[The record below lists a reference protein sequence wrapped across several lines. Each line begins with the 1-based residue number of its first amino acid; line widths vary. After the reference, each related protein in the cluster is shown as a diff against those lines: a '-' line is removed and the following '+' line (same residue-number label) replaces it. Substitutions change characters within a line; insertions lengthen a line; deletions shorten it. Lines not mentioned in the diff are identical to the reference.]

1 MSAYGAP
8 NPETPTTLPSP
19 PFVHLKGIPNF
30 RDLGGS
36 PIGDDGS
43 VAVRRKYLFRCAEPT
58 QASSEAVEKIRS
70 LGITH
75 IFDLRSLPEIERM
88 QVSSTGSR
96 VTEWPGV
103 ERVFTPVFRD
113 VGYDPVSLAKR
124 HADYQDERPEGM
136 VNAYRAIL
144 TQGGPAYGAI
154 MRHVAKNL
162 SPDTG
167 LIFHCTAGKDR
178 TGVLGA
184 LILSMCG
191 VSDDIVADEY
201 NLTEA
206 GLGDWTEFLVRAV
219 MKQGAASEA
228 GARRMVGARRESML
242 DTLKMIRA
250 EFGGPEA
257 YFEDKC
263 GLSKK
268 EIAEIKAFLT
278 VKQTPEFS

>member
-36 PIGDDGS
+36 PIAGDGS
-43 VAVRRKYLFRCAEPT
+43 VSVRRNYLFRCAEPT
-58 QASSEAVEKIRS
+58 QASPEAIEKIRS

-75 IFDLRSLPEIERM
+75 IFDLRSLPEIEKH
-88 QVSSTGSR
+88 QVSNTGSR
-96 VTEWPGV
+96 VVDWPGV

-124 HADYQDERPEGM
+124 HADYQDEVREGM

-144 TQGGPAYGAI
+144 TQGATAYGTI
-154 MRHVAKNL
+154 MRHVIDNL
-162 SPDTG
+162 STDTA

-206 GLGDWTEFLVRAV
+206 GLGDWTEFLVKAV
-219 MKQGAASEA
+219 MKQGAATEA
-228 GARRMVGARRESML
+228 GARRMVGARRQSML

-250 EFGGPEA
+250 EFGGPET

-263 GLSKK
+263 GLSKEDLTKIK
-268 EIAEIKAFLT
+268 EFLI
-278 VKQTPEFS
+278 VKNT